1 MIKLTGLN
9 NKELILNDELIE
21 KIEAVPE
28 SLITLNNGKK
38 YLVLDPVEDILKK
51 IIEYKRKTSAPK
63 IQEEEK

>member
-1 MIKLTGLN
+1 MIKLIGLN

-38 YLVLDPVEDILKK
+38 YLVLDSVEDILKK
-51 IIEYKRKTSAPK
+51 IIEYKRKTSVS
-63 IQEEEK
+63 IMQGEEK